1 LLQSYTISAFE
12 FSLLSHWRTWPY
24 DTARIIKIKV
34 YDLVICKAQSSTISN
49 ANFKIGPAVWT
60 LNQRLNGPRNHQW
73 SQAQSQC
80 WTWGFWAR
88 S

>member
-12 FSLLSHWRTWPY
+12 FSLLSDWRTWPY

-34 YDLVICKAQSSTISN
+34 YNLVICKAQSSTISN
-49 ANFKIGPAVWT
+49 ANFKLGPVVWT
-60 LNQRLNGPRNHQW
+60 LNQCLNGRRNHQW

-80 WTWGFWAR
+80 WTRGFWAR